1 MRLPRFDGL
10 LIAGGGGYAEGARM
24 MLPHFGVMVRR
35 CHSSAVRWWPAVR
48 VGLAGYWTAGI
59 AWAAMSWL
67 HWRWLWRSTHAGE
80 VLSAYGSGLVVLGLW
95 VAVLEL
101 VRVGITETA
110 RRQVGQ
116 EPVWFAE
123 QLPAA
128 EASEKSGRRR
138 GEAHHH
144 RRACD
149 RRLGRSSRNA
159 GGRLR
164 HASIPALGSAG
175 MIER

>member
-1 MRLPRFDGL
+1 
-10 LIAGGGGYAEGARM
+10 M

-67 HWRWLWRSTHAGE
+67 HWRWLWRSTHVGE

-128 EASEKSGRRR
+128 EASEKAAAVEARRTIIV
-138 GEAHHH
+138 E
-144 RRACD
+144 RAIAGSVVAAGT
-149 RRLGRSSRNA
+149 LA
-159 GGRLR
+159 GGCATPLSRRWGL
-164 HASIPALGSAG
+164 PV
-175 MIER
+175 